1 MQLRLQLPKRQF
13 LVTEELTLQVTLVNE
28 GPTAVELPDPF
39 HSNNWQPV
47 YHLTGPTQAEQATFT
62 FRSAVSPDKRLVPE
76 GAAPVLTR
84 LEAGGRLES
93 EVPLHDWARL
103 SKPGTYQ
110 LTASLDWQGLSARS
124 EPIDFTLA
132 PLSVGMAAL
141 GLEETASSTGQV
153 WVHWIHREGDT
164 GHLYETMFV
173 ESRPDLGEVE
183 PHSVSDVGAV
193 GPPTVQ
199 PLSAWTNTDR
209 MELLGVWRAWSDG
222 ATVFAL
228 PSQTPARQQLRLDA
242 PPALIVRPALM
253 PPTGELDMFVIP
265 PGKNEVTLARFRPSE
280 DAAPSGSRVGHVS
293 LPAPIQSARAAL
305 GSPEKGNVR
314 YVVLTTQE
322 EGQGLS
328 LHTLHTERG
337 GTLGAT
343 VTTVPIPGAW
353 ALTNSEPGLWIDKKG
368 ALSAAVLVSTDPAG
382 RDVALAEVHIG
393 HDGKAERPALLTPIG
408 RLPAAARAAVVRFS
422 VSQRR
427 PGRQEWVI
435 LLENGEFLS
444 SGAPD
449 QPQRPRH
456 PPVLPLEVAPLS
468 QATYL
473 LTLSASDGPQ
483 LELLR

>member
-76 GAAPVLTR
+76 GAAPALTR

-132 PLSVGMAAL
+132 PLSVGTAAL

-153 WVHWIHREGDT
+153 WVHWIHREGET

-253 PPTGELDMFVIP
+253 PSTGELDMFVIP

-305 GSPEKGNVR
+305 GSPKRAMSATLCSRPRRKVR
-314 YVVLTTQE
+314 ACPCTACTR
-322 EGQGLS
+322 S
-328 LHTLHTERG
+328 
-337 GTLGAT
+337 
-343 VTTVPIPGAW
+343 
-353 ALTNSEPGLWIDKKG
+353 
-368 ALSAAVLVSTDPAG
+368 
-382 RDVALAEVHIG
+382 
-393 HDGKAERPALLTPIG
+393 
-408 RLPAAARAAVVRFS
+408 AAARSAPPSPPCPFPAPGPSRTPS
-422 VSQRR
+422 PGCGSTRR
-427 PGRQEWVI
+427 ARSAPRC
-435 LLENGEFLS
+435 S
-444 SGAPD
+444 SAPTRRD
-449 QPQRPRH
+449 ATSPSRKSTSSTTARPSA
-456 PPVLPLEVAPLS
+456 PPS
-468 QATYL
+468 
-473 LTLSASDGPQ
+473 
-483 LELLR
+483 